1 MSGKVPL
8 YIRASGDALILEV
21 VVTPRSKKTR
31 MTGFHGGYP
40 KIALAAPPVEG
51 KANDE
56 LLDFFRELF
65 KLPPR
70 SVEIVR
76 GDTGRRKVLLIRKIP
91 LEKVV
96 QVLEN
101 AMVS

>member
-1 MSGKVPL
+1 
-8 YIRASGDALILEV
+8 
-21 VVTPRSKKTR
+21 

-56 LLDFFRELF
+56 LIDFFRELF

>member
-1 MSGKVPL
+1 MVGV
-8 YIRASGDALILEV
+8 
-21 VVTPRSKKTR
+21 
-31 MTGFHGGYP
+31 HGGYP

-56 LLDFFRELF
+56 LIGFFRELF
-65 KLPPR
+65 DLPAR

-76 GDTGRRKVLLIRKIP
+76 GDTGRRKALLLRNLS
-91 LEKVV
+91 LEKAI

-101 AMVS
+101 TVES